1 MAPLFVRNTKD
12 FTRTQSSKY
21 KMGGNCDDEALQ
33 SDFGG
38 GGNFKPLLCCK
49 ELLVAIRA
57 DQQSPGR
64 VELCC

>member
-12 FTRTQSSKY
+12 FTRTQSNKY

-38 GGNFKPLLCCK
+38 GGNFKPLA
-49 ELLVAIRA
+49 LL
-57 DQQSPGR
+57 
-64 VELCC
+64 